1 MTYLNSWEYRS
12 LPFINLDPCDITAKP
27 CKFKVDRLVY
37 LLSVLMIN
45 QLVDIYD
52 HLFVGFYGA
61 LKTCPL
67 SQALGNASTLGYV

>member
-1 MTYLNSWEYRS
+1 MTYLTSWEYRR
-12 LPFINLDPCDITAKP
+12 LPFVNLDPCDITAKP

-52 HLFVGFYGA
+52 HLFVGFDGS
-61 LKTCPL
+61 LNTHPL
-67 SQALGNASTLGYV
+67 SQALGNASNLGDV